1 MYTWRLERPECV
13 RLFSPYK
20 YTIRDVQLPWSDIQ
34 NWLLYPQDPVSPQ
47 SPAGMSTQLIHIHTR
62 FTRPPLLPV
71 FSLRKQC
78 QVLLN
83 LGRGFLQIS
92 SHCLNPD
99 RSAFILLRS
108 VVSKLSIPYIRE
120 GLLICGSLGCHNLL
134 KVTVNVWH
142 RCVDNAVAV
151 DPNLS
156 FLCTHEGR
164 WYDPDNSA
172 GCVCKPGYT
181 HTPDACVGKC
191 WRFLISYPWWRF
203 V

>member
-1 MYTWRLERPECV
+1 MAFRETGMCAFILSIQVYYKRCPATVIRHTELASVPTGSSLTTVTGRYVNSTHTYTL
-13 RLFSPYK
+13 
-20 YTIRDVQLPWSDIQ
+20 
-34 NWLLYPQDPVSPQ
+34 
-47 SPAGMSTQLIHIHTR
+47 
-62 FTRPPLLPV
+62 FTRPTFLPV

-92 SHCLNPD
+92 SHCSNPD
-99 RSAFILLRS
+99 RSALILLRS
-108 VVSKLSIPYIRE
+108 IVSKLSIPYIRE
-120 GLLICGSLGCHNLL
+120 GLLIFGSLGCHNLL
-134 KVTVNVWH
+134 KVTVFVWH